1 MEKQER
7 NKHAEKKKKGQKEKE
22 EERERERSKV
32 CRSQQWPLFY
42 PEELCHFCK
51 KSKKLRVITHR
62 KIAEFGTALYFK
74 HYHTSQIDECY
85 HQMPLMERH
94 FTDTLNST

>member
-22 EERERERSKV
+22 EEREREVRSADLNSGLCSTQKNYV
-32 CRSQQWPLFY
+32 TSVKNQRS
-42 PEELCHFCK
+42 
-51 KSKKLRVITHR
+51 SVITHR
-62 KIAEFGTALYFK
+62 KTAEFGTALYFK